1 MAIPAD
7 EVRPDEGRPDDTSP
21 ADEARPDDTRPENAR
36 SRLRRR
42 LRANRGLLLA
52 ALIAAAAYAL
62 AIVGALLVRDAEGI
76 DQVNG
81 FVELLSGSSGASI
94 SGLGIKLGFAYAVG
108 AASAVNPCGFAML
121 PAYLGLYVSGGNQ
134 DQERSR
140 PARLLARAI
149 MVGLSVSVGFIA
161 LFGAVGLILGLGSQA
176 IIVSALPYVGLAV
189 GILLV
194 GAGAYL
200 AGGGKIYTSLAQRA
214 AARIGD
220 PGQSNIPGYAL
231 FGVSY
236 GLASLSCTL
245 PLFLAV
251 LGVGAG
257 LASSWLETVGQF
269 LLYAAGMSTV
279 IMALTL
285 GMAVAR
291 TILVRWLRKALPYVG
306 VVGAWLMVV
315 AGVYIVFYWLT
326 LGDLL

>member
-1 MAIPAD
+1 MAIPANSA
-7 EVRPDEGRPDDTSP
+7 DTAPSLL
-21 ADEARPDDTRPENAR
+21 DRINAR
-36 SRLRRR
+36 
-42 LRANRGLLLA
+42 RGI
-52 ALIAAAAYAL
+52 LIAVGIAVIAYAIAL
-62 AIVGALLVRDAEGI
+62 VGALFARNATGI
-76 DQVNG
+76 DGVNR
-81 FVELLSGSSGASI
+81 FVELLSGSSGAGI
-94 SGLGIKLGFAYAVG
+94 SNVGIKLGFAYAVG

-134 DQERSR
+134 DQDRRQPVRLVSR
-140 PARLLARAI
+140 AV
-149 MVGLSVSVGFIA
+149 MVGLSVSIGFVA
-161 LFGAVGLILGLGSQA
+161 LFGAVGLVLAFGSQA
-176 IIVSALPYVGLAV
+176 VVVAALPWVGLAV
-189 GILLV
+189 GVLLI
-194 GAGAYL
+194 GAGAYM

-220 PGQSNIPGYAL
+220 PGQLNVPGYAL

-257 LASSWLETVGQF
+257 LSSGFLDTLSQF
-269 LLYAAGMSTV
+269 LLYAAGMGSV

-291 TILVRWLRKALPYVG
+291 SVLIRWMRAALPYVG

-315 AGVYIVFYWLT
+315 AGTYIVFYWLT

>member
-1 MAIPAD
+1 MATPVNSTNPASTLS
-7 EVRPDEGRPDDTSP
+7 ERIS
-21 ADEARPDDTRPENAR
+21 AR
-36 SRLRRR
+36 
-42 LRANRGLLLA
+42 RGILIA
-52 ALIAAAAYAL
+52 VAIAAAAYAV
-62 AIVGALLVRDAEGI
+62 AILGALSVRNATGI
-76 DQVNG
+76 DGVNR
-81 FVELLSGSSGASI
+81 FVELLSGSSGAGI
-94 SGLGIKLGFAYAVG
+94 SNVGIKLGFAYAVG

-121 PAYLGLYVSGGNQ
+121 PAYLGLYVSGGNREQ
-134 DQERSR
+134 DRRQPVRLVSR
-140 PARLLARAI
+140 AV
-149 MVGLSVSVGFIA
+149 MVGLSVSIGFVA
-161 LFGAVGLILGLGSQA
+161 LFGAVGLILAFGSQA
-176 IIVSALPYVGLAV
+176 VVVAALPYVGLAV
-189 GILLV
+189 GVLLI
-194 GAGAYL
+194 GAGAYM

-220 PGQSNIPGYAL
+220 PGQLNVPGYAL

-257 LASSWLETVGQF
+257 LSSGFLETLGQF
-269 LLYAAGMSTV
+269 LLYAAGMGSV

-291 TILVRWLRKALPYVG
+291 SVLVRWMRAALPYVG

-315 AGVYIVFYWLT
+315 AGTYIVFYWLT